1 MPDTSPKN
9 TAAQQRG
16 KGMQSTRQPEKAG
29 AEHIETVR
37 QTPVP
42 SERLKQIFMVI
53 CGVFFLLLYAVL
65 SVYNSAFS
73 CFKAYIV
80 LPLALVVICALYF
93 LYRLLCRSTDFLER
107 NLRALLFVL
116 LGAAAC
122 ISLGVGIFA
131 RFTPAY
137 DLGAIYYGGYE
148 LAQTGSLGSYTEY
161 FAMFS
166 NNLGG
171 LGIFTALSYI
181 CSLLGISDMYI
192 PALLLGI
199 FCTVFSA
206 AAMFFAARRMF
217 GTASAFTALIVFLL
231 LPSFPTLGAAF
242 YTDVLSMPFVAGGL
256 LMYLKARE
264 SALAGA
270 LRSSLLRAALCG
282 IILAAGTTVKGT
294 AAICLIAVIID
305 CLLIGARRLRR
316 AAAVLTAVP
325 AFALT
330 LALALPLLSGAVPAE
345 LAKANGIPW
354 THWVAMSA
362 HGSGLYDP
370 YDYEAAKARPDK
382 QARKEADIEIIKKR
396 YNENGIGGTLKLW
409 SGKLMRDFGNGT
421 FSASDFLD
429 DSPAYD
435 TAVQQTVLKEGRYYN
450 IFANLCQGI
459 YIGFMLLAAAGII
472 KGALCGQ
479 TKAFMPALCLFGLAV
494 FLMFWEASARYVTN
508 FLPVM
513 LLCLAG
519 SLYSLPVSK
528 KARAKKQKAAKQA

>member
-42 SERLKQIFMVI
+42 SRRLKQIFMVI

-171 LGIFTALSYI
+171 LGIFTALAYI
-181 CSLLGISDMYI
+181 CSFRHKRYVHSG
-192 PALLLGI
+192 PASGHILHRVFRGGHV
-199 FCTVFSA
+199 FC
-206 AAMFFAARRMF
+206 
-217 GTASAFTALIVFLL
+217 
-231 LPSFPTLGAAF
+231 
-242 YTDVLSMPFVAGGL
+242 
-256 LMYLKARE
+256 
-264 SALAGA
+264 
-270 LRSSLLRAALCG
+270 RAALVRH
-282 IILAAGTTVKGT
+282 GTRIYD
-294 AAICLIAVIID
+294 AY
-305 CLLIGARRLRR
+305 RLF
-316 AAAVLTAVP
+316 AAALLP
-325 AFALT
+325 HFRRGLLYRCAL
-330 LALALPLLSGAVPAE
+330 
-345 LAKANGIPW
+345 
-354 THWVAMSA
+354 H
-362 HGSGLYDP
+362 
-370 YDYEAAKARPDK
+370 
-382 QARKEADIEIIKKR
+382 
-396 YNENGIGGTLKLW
+396 
-409 SGKLMRDFGNGT
+409 
-421 FSASDFLD
+421 
-429 DSPAYD
+429 
-435 TAVQQTVLKEGRYYN
+435 
-450 IFANLCQGI
+450 
-459 YIGFMLLAAAGII
+459 
-472 KGALCGQ
+472 ALCCGR
-479 TKAFMPALCLFGLAV
+479 TF
-494 FLMFWEASARYVTN
+494 N
-508 FLPVM
+508 
-513 LLCLAG
+513 
-519 SLYSLPVSK
+519 VS
-528 KARAKKQKAAKQA
+528 

>member
-1 MPDTSPKN
+1 
-9 TAAQQRG
+9 
-16 KGMQSTRQPEKAG
+16 
-29 AEHIETVR
+29 
-37 QTPVP
+37 
-42 SERLKQIFMVI
+42 
-53 CGVFFLLLYAVL
+53 
-65 SVYNSAFS
+65 
-73 CFKAYIV
+73 
-80 LPLALVVICALYF
+80 
-93 LYRLLCRSTDFLER
+93 
-107 NLRALLFVL
+107 
-116 LGAAAC
+116 
-122 ISLGVGIFA
+122 
-131 RFTPAY
+131 
-137 DLGAIYYGGYE
+137 
-148 LAQTGSLGSYTEY
+148 
-161 FAMFS
+161 
-166 NNLGG
+166 
-171 LGIFTALSYI
+171 
-181 CSLLGISDMYI
+181 
-192 PALLLGI
+192 
-199 FCTVFSA
+199 
-206 AAMFFAARRMF
+206 
-217 GTASAFTALIVFLL
+217 
-231 LPSFPTLGAAF
+231 
-242 YTDVLSMPFVAGGL
+242 
-256 LMYLKARE
+256 MYLKARE

-270 LRSSLLRAALCG
+270 LRSSLLQAALCG
-282 IILAAGTTVKGT
+282 IILAAGATVKGT

-305 CLLIGARRLRR
+305 YLLIGARGLRR

-325 AFALT
+325 VFALT

-345 LAKANGIPW
+345 LAKAKGIPW

-409 SGKLMRDFGNGT
+409 SGKLIRDFGNGT

-519 SLYSLPVSK
+519 SLYSLPSGK
-528 KARAKKQKAAKQA
+528 KARTKPRQAA

>member
-1 MPDTSPKN
+1 MPDTSPEN
-9 TAAQQRG
+9 TAEQQRG
-16 KGMQSTRQPEKAG
+16 KDMQST
-29 AEHIETVR
+29 R

-42 SERLKQIFMVI
+42 SRRLKQIFMVI
-53 CGVFFLLLYAVL
+53 CGAFFLLLYAVL

-206 AAMFFAARRMF
+206 SAMFLPRGACSARHPH
-217 GTASAFTALIVFLL
+217 L
-231 LPSFPTLGAAF
+231 
-242 YTDVLSMPFVAGGL
+242 
-256 LMYLKARE
+256 
-264 SALAGA
+264 
-270 LRSSLLRAALCG
+270 
-282 IILAAGTTVKGT
+282 
-294 AAICLIAVIID
+294 
-305 CLLIGARRLRR
+305 RRLSSFCCC
-316 AAAVLTAVP
+316 P
-325 AFALT
+325 PS
-330 LALALPLLSGAVPAE
+330 PL
-345 LAKANGIPW
+345 
-354 THWVAMSA
+354 
-362 HGSGLYDP
+362 
-370 YDYEAAKARPDK
+370 
-382 QARKEADIEIIKKR
+382 
-396 YNENGIGGTLKLW
+396 
-409 SGKLMRDFGNGT
+409 
-421 FSASDFLD
+421 
-429 DSPAYD
+429 
-435 TAVQQTVLKEGRYYN
+435 
-450 IFANLCQGI
+450 
-459 YIGFMLLAAAGII
+459 
-472 KGALCGQ
+472 
-479 TKAFMPALCLFGLAV
+479 
-494 FLMFWEASARYVTN
+494 
-508 FLPVM
+508 
-513 LLCLAG
+513 
-519 SLYSLPVSK
+519 
-528 KARAKKQKAAKQA
+528 